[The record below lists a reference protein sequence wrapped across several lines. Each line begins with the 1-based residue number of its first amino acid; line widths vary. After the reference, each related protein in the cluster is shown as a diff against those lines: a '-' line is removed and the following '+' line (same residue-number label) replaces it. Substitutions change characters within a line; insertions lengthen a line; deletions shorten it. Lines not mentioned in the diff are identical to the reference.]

1 MTYIDVGLVNIG
13 LLTYIDVGLV
23 NVGLLTRRT
32 KNI

>member
-13 LLTYIDVGLV
+13 LLTYMDVGLV